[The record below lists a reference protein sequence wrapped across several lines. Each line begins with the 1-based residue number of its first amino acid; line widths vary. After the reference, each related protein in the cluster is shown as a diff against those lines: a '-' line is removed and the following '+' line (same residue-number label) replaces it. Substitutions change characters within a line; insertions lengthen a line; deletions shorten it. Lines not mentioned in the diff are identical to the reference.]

1 MSERTPDRAAVVVP
15 GMMYGPHAPLLMYAS
30 DAAEA
35 RGARVRHVS
44 WTGRPPAPD
53 AAPEEKG
60 RWVLAEVAP
69 VLEQEKA
76 ARPAAKPLLIAK
88 SLGTHAAALAA
99 DRDLPAI
106 WLTPLLTSPWVVDAL
121 RSASAP
127 FLLVGGTADK
137 LWDGPLARQ
146 LTSHVLEVRAADHG
160 MYVPGRLAA
169 SAAVLGQVAT
179 AIEDF
184 LDRTVWVPAMGAR

>member
-1 MSERTPDRAAVVVP
+1 MSEATTDRSAVVIP
-15 GMMYGPHAPLLMYAS
+15 GMLYGPRTPLLMYAS
-30 DAAEA
+30 DSAEA
-35 RGARVRHVS
+35 RGAQVRHVS

-53 AAPEEKG
+53 AAPAAKG
-60 RWVLAEVAP
+60 RWVLAEVSP
-69 VLEQEKA
+69 VVEQDKTDL
-76 ARPAAKPLLIAK
+76 PTAKPLLIAK

-121 RSASAP
+121 RRASAP

-137 LWDGPLARQ
+137 LWDGPLARE
-146 LTSHVLEVRAADHG
+146 LTPHVLEVQAADHG

-169 SAAVLGQVAT
+169 SAAVLGRVAT
-179 AIEDF
+179 AVEDF
-184 LDRTVWVPAMGAR
+184 LDLTVWATAPGAR